1 MQDATY
7 IRWFSDLG
15 RDDVPSVSGKNASLG
30 ELYRHLKT
38 LCAVVDLERQ
48 LERAPREAG

>member
-15 RDDVPSVSGKNASLG
+15 RDDVPSVGGKNASLAACRTG
-30 ELYRHLKT
+30 VLSQ
-38 LCAVVDLERQ
+38 AFW
-48 LERAPREAG
+48 